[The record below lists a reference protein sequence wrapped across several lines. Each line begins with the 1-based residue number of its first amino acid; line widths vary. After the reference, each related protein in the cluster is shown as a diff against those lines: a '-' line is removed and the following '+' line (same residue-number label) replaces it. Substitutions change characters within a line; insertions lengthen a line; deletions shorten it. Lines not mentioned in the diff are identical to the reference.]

1 VHYAFVQ
8 PDQIHPITGKKTHCS
23 SFHFR
28 NSKITDSEINISL
41 AEQALHL
48 DLLTYLISI
57 LYRMDKMSMAAK
69 VEARVPFLDHELVE
83 FVMTLPMSWKLDFFA
98 GKTKSILKTL
108 ARKRLPQ
115 QIVYRKKSG
124 FGLSLAHWL
133 RDNSSLGPYLAL
145 LTENK
150 FLERGFVDPAM
161 VISMVKEHRAGIK
174 DYSDILWELINLEL
188 WCEIFIDQVLSE
200 GEVKN
205 CSVFH

>member
-1 VHYAFVQ
+1 MHYAFVQ
-8 PDQIHPITGKKTHCS
+8 PDQICPITGKKTHCS

-28 NSKITDSEINISL
+28 NSKITDYEINISPV
-41 AEQALHL
+41 EQALHL
-48 DLLTYLISI
+48 DLETYLVSI
-57 LYRMDKMSMAAK
+57 LHRMDKMSMAAR

-83 FVMTLPMSWKLDFFA
+83 YVMTLPMSWKLDFFT

-124 FGLSLAHWL
+124 FGLPLAQWM
-133 RDNSSLGPYLAL
+133 RDKNSLGPYLDL
-145 LTENK
+145 LAERT
-150 FLERGFVDPAM
+150 FVERGLVDRAT
-161 VISMVKEHRAGIK
+161 VVSMVKEHRSGEK
-174 DYSDILWELINLEL
+174 DHSDILWELINLEL
-188 WCEIFIDQVLSE
+188 WCKIFIDQVLSE

>member
-1 VHYAFVQ
+1 
-8 PDQIHPITGKKTHCS
+8 
-23 SFHFR
+23 
-28 NSKITDSEINISL
+28 
-41 AEQALHL
+41 
-48 DLLTYLISI
+48 
-57 LYRMDKMSMAAK
+57 MAAR

-83 FVMTLPMSWKLDFFA
+83 FVITLPMSWKLDFFA

-124 FGLSLAHWL
+124 FGLPLAHWL
-133 RDNSSLGPYLAL
+133 RDNDSFRPYLDFLAEKKL
-145 LTENK
+145 
-150 FLERGFVDPAM
+150 LERELVEPAT
-161 VISMVKEHRAGIK
+161 VISMVKEHRSGEK